1 MSIED
6 LEAAALKR
14 TPEARAKL
22 AGRLLESLEGLSD
35 QENERLWAEEAVL
48 RSADLE
54 ANPGIARPAGD
65 VFRDAR
71 SQIRRG

>member
-6 LEAAALKR
+6 LEAAALKL

-22 AGRLLESLEGLSD
+22 AGKLLESLEGLSD
-35 QENERLWAEEAVL
+35 QEIERLWTEEAL
-48 RSADLE
+48 RRSADLE
-54 ANPGIARPAGD
+54 ANPGMARPAGD

-71 SQIRRG
+71 SKLK